1 MFTLPTFLEVM
12 EFIITA
18 QVDLLILRKIE
29 IPLQN
34 VDTVQKWS
42 VLSFSH
48 DEKRWSH

>member
-1 MFTLPTFLEVM
+1 MLTLPILLEVM
-12 EFIITA
+12 EFVITA

-34 VDTVQKWS
+34 FDTLQKWNVS
-42 VLSFSH
+42 SFSH